1 MADNKGRHKV
11 RASVPANPLKLLIE
25 EVLSHLL
32 KLTSARLI

>member
-25 EVLSHLL
+25 EVLSGLWQ
-32 KLTSARLI
+32 LTSTRLI